1 MSFDILDAR
10 ISLSPN
16 FISSVEVVSFS
27 LIMGIHLKLIRFSIV
42 AIAFLDDFCFQHQR
56 AIIKFEQLVIYVF

>member
-1 MSFDILDAR
+1 MSLDILDAR

-27 LIMGIHLKLIRFSIV
+27 LIIGIHLKLIRFSIV
-42 AIAFLDDFCFQHQR
+42 AMAFLEDFLFS
-56 AIIKFEQLVIYVF
+56 ASEGDNKI